1 MVVGH
6 HRVVAGFL
14 NAKYRHG
21 ITSLRRLE
29 KVFVFGENAASM
41 LPGHSGGGKPMGSDL
56 SADCGRKNM
65 GFSTPFGTVVNWQQG
80 IPYANP

>member
-1 MVVGH
+1 MRNTAMVSPPFGGQKSVDFRGK
-6 HRVVAGFL
+6 RSLYVARTL
-14 NAKYRHG
+14 WR
-21 ITSLRRLE
+21 
-29 KVFVFGENAASM
+29 
-41 LPGHSGGGKPMGSDL
+41 GKPMGSDL